1 MYMTFFLG
9 FGILVFVWQGQSY
22 STSDLMIQVIN
33 FGVLFLSSFPQVN
46 NNFLSVGNANKE
58 ITVIFS
64 YPIFMKIA
72 W

>member
-1 MYMTFFLG
+1 MYMTYFLG
-9 FGILVFVWQGQSY
+9 FGILVFVWQVQSY
-22 STSDLMIQVIN
+22 SISDLMIQVIN

-58 ITVIFS
+58 IAVIFS